1 MQQNDIFSAH
11 NLYPYSGKI
20 NDHFKGS
27 FEEVY
32 IAFLPFTN
40 AALDEHTE
48 TAEQL
53 LEHVKPISWEQVVK
67 NVQFNNP
74 AELLKALKTEIGAVR
89 PIFMRMDL
97 KEKLAVY
104 CAENGV
110 FRPEEGTFDLFSK
123 ISMYRTFK
131 LLGKTNVVIINEFY
145 EKTIKLDL
153 EQLSAFEFAAKIE
166 YDDYYIYSEDRE
178 LLFALQYDSFHF
190 LIACSKGQMEKIL
203 HENYFEG
210 FLCDPHTENTW
221 EYEAGELK
229 SLLEKEENS

>member
-20 NDHFKGS
+20 KDHFKGS
-27 FEEVY
+27 FEDVF

-40 AALDEHTE
+40 GEVDENVE
-48 TAEQL
+48 TTEQL
-53 LEHVKPISWEQVVK
+53 LEHLKSVSWKQVVK
-67 NVQFNNP
+67 NAKLNNY

-97 KEKLAVY
+97 KDKLTAY

-110 FRPEEGTFDLFSK
+110 YRPEEGMFDLFSR
-123 ISMYRTFK
+123 ISMYKAFK
-131 LLGKTNVVIINEFY
+131 CLRKNRVIITNEFY

-178 LLFALQYDSFHF
+178 LLFAIQFDSFHF
-190 LIACSKGQMEKIL
+190 LIACSKLQMEKIL
-203 HENYFEG
+203 QENHFEG
-210 FLCDPHTENTW
+210 FLCDSQTENTW
-221 EYEAGELK
+221 EYELGELET
-229 SLLEKEENS
+229 LLKKEENS